1 MIGLLDGVIDTIR
14 GHVSYLTHTRIIKQQ
29 ANATPDSMEAMAA
42 GIVRLYDGGRPHLK
56 AVLTEDVDMFDP
68 TARKA
73 WITRKDYVLGQIL
86 GGLITD
92 LNELEADGTCK
103 DEVRRVKGAW
113 IDSWSRY
120 GAMTKRELVA
130 AGWMRRKVV

>member
-14 GHVSYLTHTRIIKQQ
+14 GHVSYLTHIRIIKQQ
-29 ANATPDSMEAMAA
+29 ANAKPDSMEAMAA
-42 GIVRLYDGGRPHLK
+42 GIVRLYDKGRPHLK